1 MGLFSCVCFLDS
13 SGSVYYM
20 RLFNHDIHESWM
32 LIGDFNEI
40 MYPSEIWGGIFL
52 QCRVRKFIDMIA
64 TCILMDIGSIGNPSH
79 GIVIFRVAGILLKNL
94 IGFWLLLND
103 GYIFKRPI
111 WKIWAGCTL
120 IITPLSLDVVAFF
133 AILVTGLSGL
143 KFFGQLILCI
153 FLWYLVFGVKE
164 EIMLLLDWDML
175 GRIWFY
181 LINRPSRIFLG
192 ESDSLKPSWMG
203 SNVS

>member
-1 MGLFSCVCFLDS
+1 
-13 SGSVYYM
+13 
-20 RLFNHDIHESWM
+20 
-32 LIGDFNEI
+32 
-40 MYPSEIWGGIFL
+40 
-52 QCRVRKFIDMIA
+52 
-64 TCILMDIGSIGNPSH
+64 MDISSIGNPSH

-103 GYIFKRPI
+103 GYIFKMLV

-133 AILVTGLSGL
+133 VILVTGLSGL
-143 KFFGQLILCI
+143 KCFGQLILSI
-153 FLWYLVFGVKE
+153 FLWCLVFGARE
-164 EIMLLLDWDML
+164 EIIMLVLDWNKS

-181 LINRPSRIFLG
+181 LINKPSRIFLG